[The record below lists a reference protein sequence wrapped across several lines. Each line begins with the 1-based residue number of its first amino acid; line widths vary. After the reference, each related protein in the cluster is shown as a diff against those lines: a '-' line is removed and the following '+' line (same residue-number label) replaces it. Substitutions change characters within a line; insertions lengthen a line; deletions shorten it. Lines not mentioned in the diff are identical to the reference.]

1 MFPAATAG
9 AEKKGTGIF
18 LVNSM
23 STRATLMVVSLFLI
37 LQVGCNNTTSVED
50 EEAAKLRTYTGL
62 SNQKV
67 ATMVWADWVI
77 RTEYNRI
84 QFDLAEAVQRQLE
97 QRSRPTEKE
106 EKPEFENVEFVPVGS
121 VVRYQREH
129 PETQNLTIQQVAPRL
144 GATRVIYIELEQYQT
159 QSPQSVML
167 LKGTATASLR
177 VVEVTAGQAKV
188 AFEDRDIEVIYP
200 ANAPEGVVPSDK
212 VNLRTVYDGTVK
224 ELAAKIVKR

>member
-1 MFPAATAG
+1 
-9 AEKKGTGIF
+9 
-18 LVNSM
+18 L
-23 STRATLMVVSLFLI
+23 LLFL
-37 LQVGCNNTTSVED
+37 LPLLTSGCNNTTSVER

-62 SNQKV
+62 PNQKI

-84 QFDLAEAVQRQLE
+84 QYDLAEAVQNVLV
-97 QRSRPTEKE
+97 QRSKPTAKEK
-106 EKPEFENVEFVPVGS
+106 KPQLPNVEFVPVGS

-129 PETQNLTIQQVAPRL
+129 PEIQNLTIQQVAPRL
-144 GATRVIYIELEQYQT
+144 GATRVIYIELEQFQT

-167 LKGTATASLR
+167 LQGTAKATLR

-200 ANAPEGVVPSDK
+200 PKAPEGVVPSDK
-212 VNLRTVYDGTVK
+212 MNLRTIYDGTVK
-224 ELAAKIVKR
+224 ELAAKITKRFPTEDD